1 MSAEVPFSGLAAKW
15 TGQLKHQITHAN
27 RLFLFT
33 VVIPTMLSLLYFGLI
48 KSDVYVSESRFVVR
62 SPERPIQTGLGA
74 IIQGAGFSRSLDD
87 TYSVHDYMLSRDAL
101 NSVNTRFDFRTAF
114 TRKGVDLFSRFNP
127 LGLDNSLESLYIYYQ
142 SRIAVYLNA
151 SSSISTLKTRAFT
164 ASDARK
170 LNEML
175 LQRAE
180 ALINRL
186 NERGRIDLIRYAR
199 REVAIAERKS
209 KEAALALSMFR
220 NKNGVFDPVGQ
231 SALQLQQV
239 AKLQDE
245 LIATKTQLSQVSAFT
260 PESPQIPVLQQ
271 RVSAIQTEIERETAK
286 VTGEATGSDPSL
298 TSKAVEY
305 ERLSLERAF
314 AEKQLGAAMASL
326 EQARNEAQRK
336 QLYLERIVQ
345 PNKPDIA
352 IEPQR
357 IRSILTTFIVGLIAW
372 GILTLLLA
380 GIREHHD

>member
-1 MSAEVPFSGLAAKW
+1 MSAEVPFFKLAAKW
-15 TGQLKHQITHAN
+15 TGQLQQQIIHAN

-33 VVIPTMLSLLYFGLI
+33 VVVPTLLSLLYFGLI

-74 IIQGAGFSRSLDD
+74 IIQGAGFARSLDD

-101 NSVNTRFDFRTAF
+101 NSVNNRFDLRKAF
-114 TRKGVDLFSRFNP
+114 TRSGVDLFSRFNP
-127 LGLDNSLESLYIYYQ
+127 LGLDNSFESLFLYYQ
-142 SRIAVYLNA
+142 QRIEVYMNT
-151 SSSISTLKTRAFT
+151 SSSISTLKTRAFV
-164 ASDARK
+164 ASDARQ
-170 LNEML
+170 LNDML

-180 ALINRL
+180 DLINRL
-186 NERGRIDLIRYAR
+186 NERGRNDLIRYAQ
-199 REVAIAERKS
+199 REVAVAERKS
-209 KEAALALSMFR
+209 KESALALSLFR

-231 SALQLQQV
+231 SALQLQQI

-271 RVSAIQTEIERETAK
+271 RVSAIQSEIERETAK

-345 PNKPDIA
+345 PNTPDVA
-352 IEPQR
+352 TEPQR
-357 IRSILTTFIVGLIAW
+357 IRSIFTTFLVGLIAW
-372 GILTLLLA
+372 GILSILVTGLK
-380 GIREHHD
+380 EHHD

>member
-1 MSAEVPFSGLAAKW
+1 MSSSSLFFKNAKIR
-15 TGQLKHQITHAN
+15 LEQIRTHAILRN
-27 RLFLFT
+27 KLFLLT
-33 VVIPTMLSLLYFGLI
+33 VVLPTVLSILYFGII

-62 SPERPIQTGLGA
+62 SPERPVQTGLGA
-74 IIQGAGFSRSLDD
+74 IIQGAGFARALDD

-101 NSVNTRFDFRTAF
+101 YSVNRSFDLRQAF
-114 TRKGVDLFSRFNP
+114 SRKEADLFSRFNP
-127 LGLDNSLESLYIYYQ
+127 LGIDNSFEALFLYYQ
-142 SRIAVYLNA
+142 HRVEINLNV
-151 SSSISTLKTRAFT
+151 SSSISTLRTRAFT
-164 ASDARK
+164 ATDSRE
-170 LNEML
+170 LNEL
-175 LQRAE
+175 LLRRAE
-180 ALINRL
+180 ELINKL
-186 NERGRIDLIRYAR
+186 NERGRNDLIRYAQQ
-199 REVAIAERKS
+199 EVNVAQQQLRKT
-209 KEAALALSMFR
+209 ALALSLFR

-245 LIATKTQLSQVSAFT
+245 LIATKTQLAQVTAFT

-271 RVSAIQTEIERETAK
+271 RVGAIQSEIDAETSK
-286 VTGEATGSDPSL
+286 ITGKSTGTDPSL

-305 ERLSLERAF
+305 ERLSLDRSF
-314 AEKQLGAAMASL
+314 AEKQLAAAMASL

-357 IRSILTTFIVGLIAW
+357 IRAILTTLAVGVVVW
-372 GILTLLLA
+372 GILSMLFA